1 MVLVSPIKGHTKSVF
16 IKKVIRHSRAGIAEL
31 LLSVA
36 SVNYYYYITVPF
48 SGIFLGSE
56 TDGWPVALESR

>member
-36 SVNYYYYITVPF
+36 SYYFYITVPF